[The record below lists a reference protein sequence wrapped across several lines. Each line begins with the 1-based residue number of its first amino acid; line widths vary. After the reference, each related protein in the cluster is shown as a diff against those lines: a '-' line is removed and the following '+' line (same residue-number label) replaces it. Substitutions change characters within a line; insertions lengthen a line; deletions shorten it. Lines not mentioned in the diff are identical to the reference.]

1 MSAAILFG
9 SMAVMIGFGIPIAIV
24 LGVSSALTL
33 IFSGAPLGVIP
44 SMMQATVQKFSLLT
58 IPLFVLAGAI
68 MDKGGIS
75 KRLINLADSII
86 GPVHGGLGYVAVVA
100 ALFFAA
106 ISGSGTATVAAMGSI
121 LIPAMVAQGYD
132 AGFSSALS
140 AISGSLGT
148 VIPPSI
154 TFIIYGMIT
163 GESIGDLF
171 LSGIVPGLIFGFML
185 CIMVFIK
192 SKKNGWK
199 GDTQRASLKEIGRL
213 FLDTIW
219 GLLSPV
225 IVLGGIY
232 SGLFTPTEA
241 AAVAVV
247 YSLIVGIFIYKELRL
262 TELKETLFSTAK
274 TTGMILLII
283 MNAGIFSWVLTQQG
297 IAASLT
303 EMALALTDN
312 KYIMLFIINIVFLCA
327 GCVMDNTSALYI
339 LVPIIMPIAKAL
351 DINMIQLGVILV
363 LNLSIGQVTPPVGP
377 NLYVA
382 ADIGKVKFEEICRQN
397 GAAAAYVP
405 SGSAVHHIHTGIVPV
420 PDSFIGMGTEDC
432 AEPTYDVYLWIS
444 GLPRQDRNGP
454 G

>member
-9 SMAVMIGFGIPIAIV
+9 SMALMIGFGIPIAIV

-33 IFSGAPLGVIP
+33 LFSGAPLGVIP

-86 GPVHGGLGYVAVVA
+86 GPVYGGLGYVAVVA

-106 ISGSGTATVAAMGSI
+106 ISGSGTATVGSS
-121 LIPAMVAQGYD
+121 LIPAMVKQGYD
-132 AGFSSALS
+132 PGFSSALS

-171 LSGIVPGLIFGFML
+171 LSGIVPGLIFAFVL
-185 CIMVFIK
+185 CIMVFTQ
-192 SKKNGWK
+192 SKKHGWK
-199 GDTQRASLKEIGRL
+199 GDTKRASAKEIGKL
-213 FLDTIW
+213 FLDTVW

-247 YSLIVGIFIYKELRL
+247 YSLIVGIFVYKELRL
-262 TELKETLFSTAK
+262 KELKETLFSTAK

-382 ADIGKVKFEEICRQN
+382 ADIGKVKFEVICRKM
-397 GAAAAYVP
+397 VP
-405 SGSAVHHIHTGIVPV
+405 LLLMSLVALFAI
-420 PDSFIGMGTEDC
+420 
-432 AEPTYDVYLWIS
+432 TYIPALSLCLI
-444 GLPRQDRNGP
+444 PA
-454 G
+454 

>member
-121 LIPAMVAQGYD
+121 LIPAMAAQGYD

-171 LSGIVPGLIFGFML
+171 LSGIIPGLIFGFML

-199 GDTQRASLKEIGRL
+199 GETQRASLKEIGRL

-262 TELKETLFSTAK
+262 AELKETLFSTAK

-312 KYIMLFIINIVFLCA
+312 KYIMLVIINIVFLCA

-382 ADIGKVKFEEICRQN
+382 ADIGKVKFEEICRRM
-397 GAAAAYVP
+397 VP
-405 SGSAVHHIHTGIVPV
+405 LLLMSLLALLCI
-420 PDSFIGMGTEDC
+420 
-432 AEPTYDVYLWIS
+432 TYIPALSLCLIPS
-444 GLPRQDRNGP
+444 
-454 G
+454 

>member
-1 MSAAILFG
+1 MVAAVLFI
-9 SMAVMIGFGIPIAIV
+9 SLVVFIFLNIPISISLGLSSV
-24 LGVSSALTL
+24 LAL
-33 IFSGAPLGVIP
+33 IASGSPLGVIP

-58 IPLFVLAGAI
+58 IPLFVLAGVL

-75 KRLINLADSII
+75 KRLINLADSMM
-86 GPVHGGLGYVAVVA
+86 GPVHGGLGYISVIC

-121 LIPAMVAQGYD
+121 LIPAMVKQGYD

-163 GESIGDLF
+163 GESISDLF
-171 LSGIVPGLIFGFML
+171 LAGIVPGIIFALIL
-185 CIMVFIK
+185 CLTVLYY
-192 SKKNGWK
+192 SVKNDWK
-199 GDTQRASLKEIGRL
+199 GDTERSSGKEIL
-213 FLDTIW
+213 KAFLNALP
-219 GLLSPV
+219 GFLSPV

-232 SGLFTPTEA
+232 SGIFTPTEA
-241 AAVAVV
+241 AAVAVI
-247 YSLIVGIFIYKELRL
+247 YSFIVGKFIYKELDFSAI
-262 TELKETLFSTAK
+262 KETLFSTAK
-274 TTGMILLII
+274 TTGIILLII

-297 IAASLT
+297 IATKLT
-303 EMALALTDN
+303 ELAIGFTDN
-312 KYIMLFIINIVFLCA
+312 KYIMLIIINIVFLMA

-351 DINMIQLGVILV
+351 GIDMIHLGVILV

-382 ADIGKVKFEEICRQN
+382 ADIGKVKFEEICRKM
-397 GAAAAYVP
+397 VP
-405 SGSAVHHIHTGIVPV
+405 LLLMSLLALLCI
-420 PDSFIGMGTEDC
+420 
-432 AEPTYDVYLWIS
+432 TYIPALSLCLIPS
-444 GLPRQDRNGP
+444 
-454 G
+454 

>member
-9 SMAVMIGFGIPIAIV
+9 SMALMIGFGIPIAIV

-33 IFSGAPLGVIP
+33 LFSGAPLGVIP

-86 GPVHGGLGYVAVVA
+86 GPVYGGLGYVAVVA

-121 LIPAMVAQGYD
+121 LIPAMVKQGYD
-132 AGFSSALS
+132 PGFSSALS

-148 VIPPSI
+148 V
-154 TFIIYGMIT
+154 
-163 GESIGDLF
+163 ESIGDLF
-171 LSGIVPGLIFGFML
+171 LSGIVPGLIFAFVL
-185 CIMVFIK
+185 CIMVFTQ
-192 SKKNGWK
+192 SKKHGWK
-199 GDTQRASLKEIGRL
+199 GDTKRASAKEIGKL
-213 FLDTIW
+213 FLDTVW

-247 YSLIVGIFIYKELRL
+247 YSLIVGIFVYKELRL
-262 TELKETLFSTAK
+262 KELKETLFSTAK

-382 ADIGKVKFEEICRQN
+382 ADIGKVKFEVICRKM
-397 GAAAAYVP
+397 VP
-405 SGSAVHHIHTGIVPV
+405 LLLMSLVALFAI
-420 PDSFIGMGTEDC
+420 
-432 AEPTYDVYLWIS
+432 TYIPALSLCLI
-444 GLPRQDRNGP
+444 PA
-454 G
+454 

>member
-1 MSAAILFG
+1 MAAAVLFI
-9 SMAVMIGFGIPIAIV
+9 SLAIFIFLNIPISIS
-24 LGVSSALTL
+24 LGLSSALTL
-33 IFSGAPLGVIP
+33 IVTGSPLGVIP

-58 IPLFVLAGAI
+58 IPLFVLAGVL

-75 KRLINLADSII
+75 KRLINLADSMM
-86 GPVHGGLGYVAVVA
+86 GPIHGGLGYVAVIC
-100 ALFFAA
+100 ALFFA

-121 LIPAMVAQGYD
+121 LIPAMIKQGYD

-163 GESIGDLF
+163 GESISDLF
-171 LSGIVPGLIFGFML
+171 LAGIIPGITFALIL
-185 CIMVFIK
+185 CLTVFYY

-199 GDTQRASLKEIGRL
+199 GDKPRASKKEILKAFGGAL
-213 FLDTIW
+213 PGF
-219 GLLSPV
+219 LSPV

-232 SGLFTPTEA
+232 SGIFTPTEA

-247 YSLIVGIFIYKELRL
+247 YSFIVGKFIYKELDFASF
-262 TELKETLFSTAK
+262 KETLFSTAK
-274 TTGMILLII
+274 TTGIILLII

-297 IAASLT
+297 IASRLT
-303 EMALALTDN
+303 EIAIGLTDN
-312 KYIMLFIINIVFLCA
+312 KYLMLLIINFVFLLA

-351 DINMIQLGVILV
+351 GIDMIHLGVVLV

-382 ADIGKVKFEEICRQN
+382 ADIGKVKFEEICRKMVPLLLMSM
-397 GAAAAYVP
+397 AALLIITFVP
-405 SGSAVHHIHTGIVPV
+405 WLTTCLIK
-420 PDSFIGMGTEDC
+420 
-432 AEPTYDVYLWIS
+432 
-444 GLPRQDRNGP
+444 
-454 G
+454 

>member
-199 GDTQRASLKEIGRL
+199 GETQRASLKEIGRL

-262 TELKETLFSTAK
+262 AELKETLFSTAK

-303 EMALALTDN
+303 EMALALQITSISCWLSSTL
-312 KYIMLFIINIVFLCA
+312 YSCA
-327 GCVMDNTSALYI
+327 
-339 LVPIIMPIAKAL
+339 
-351 DINMIQLGVILV
+351 Q
-363 LNLSIGQVTPPVGP
+363 
-377 NLYVA
+377 A
-382 ADIGKVKFEEICRQN
+382 A
-397 GAAAAYVP
+397 
-405 SGSAVHHIHTGIVPV
+405 
-420 PDSFIGMGTEDC
+420 
-432 AEPTYDVYLWIS
+432 LWIIQAPS
-444 GLPRQDRNGP
+444 ISWFPSSCLSQRPWIST
-454 G
+454 

>member
-9 SMAVMIGFGIPIAIV
+9 SMAIMIACGIPIAIV
-24 LGVSSALTL
+24 LGVSSMLTL
-33 IFSGAPLGVIP
+33 LAAGSPLGVVP
-44 SMMQATVQKFSLLT
+44 AMMQATVQKFSLLT

-75 KRLINLADSII
+75 KRLIRLADSAI
-86 GPVHGGLGYVAVVA
+86 GPVHGGLGYVAVVT

-121 LIPAMVAQGYD
+121 LIPAMKRQGYD

-185 CIMVFIK
+185 CVAVWVQA
-192 SKKNGWK
+192 KKHGWK
-199 GDTQRASLKEIGRL
+199 GDSKRASGKEL
-213 FLDTIW
+213 WKMFLDTVW

-232 SGLFTPTEA
+232 AGIFTPTEA

-247 YSLIVGIFIYKELRL
+247 YSFIVGVFIYKELHIA
-262 TELKETLFSTAK
+262 ELKETLFSTAK

-297 IAASLT
+297 IATSLT

-351 DINMIQLGVILV
+351 DINMIHLGVILV

-382 ADIGKVKFEEICRQN
+382 ADIGKVKFEDICRKMVPLLIMSLV
-397 GAAAAYVP
+397 ALFVITYVP
-405 SGSAVHHIHTGIVPV
+405 WLATCLI
-420 PDSFIGMGTEDC
+420 
-432 AEPTYDVYLWIS
+432 
-444 GLPRQDRNGP
+444 P
-454 G
+454 GA

>member
-1 MSAAILFG
+1 MSVGVSAAILFITL
-9 SMAVMIGFGIPIAIV
+9 AIFIFLNIPISIS
-24 LGVSSALTL
+24 LGLSSAITL
-33 IFSGAPLGVIP
+33 LVTGCPLGVIP

-58 IPLFVLAGAI
+58 IPLFVLAGVL

-75 KRLINLADSII
+75 KRLISLADSMM
-86 GPVHGGLGYVAVVA
+86 GPVYGGLGYVAVLG

-121 LIPAMVAQGYD
+121 LIPAMIKQGYD
-132 AGFSSALS
+132 PGFSSALS

-163 GESIGDLF
+163 GESISDLF
-171 LSGIVPGLIFGFML
+171 LAGIVPGVIFASVL
-185 CIMVFIK
+185 CITVYVN

-199 GDTQRASLKEIGRL
+199 GDKPKADFKVIGKEFVGAL
-213 FLDTIW
+213 PGF
-219 GLLSPV
+219 LSPV

-232 SGLFTPTEA
+232 AGIFTPTEA
-241 AAVAVV
+241 AAVAVI
-247 YSLIVGIFIYKELRL
+247 YSFIVSVFIYKEMNFEKLR
-262 TELKETLFSTAK
+262 ETLFSTAK
-274 TTGMILLII
+274 TTGIILLII

-303 EMALALTDN
+303 EFAIGLSMN
-312 KYIMLFIINIVFLCA
+312 KYVMLILINIVFLLA

-339 LVPIIMPIAKAL
+339 LVPIILPIAKAL
-351 DINMIQLGVILV
+351 DINLIHLGVVLV

-382 ADIGKVKFEEICRQN
+382 ADIGKVKFEVICRKM
-397 GAAAAYVP
+397 VP
-405 SGSAVHHIHTGIVPV
+405 LLLMSLVALIIITFVPWLTTCL
-420 PDSFIGMGTEDC
+420 I
-432 AEPTYDVYLWIS
+432 
-444 GLPRQDRNGP
+444 
-454 G
+454 